1 MNGRKRQLHGEPILS
16 YLLHIN
22 ESRSKQRKA
31 RIASCQKPSEIV
43 AGIVPQVDNIFK
55 VSRLG
60 ASSLR
65 LLPLRS
71 FWSSFVVSLLRG
83 CCLCSVLDPADF
95 REDTNHSYQIFL
107 WCHWFWSFPDVS
119 RRLFGKLESFRRPVV
134 NTNFVRPCASLGGKA
149 PQRGGR
155 NRVGYLD
162 PHLLRMDD
170 LENLFFIMD
179 DLEYPHFRKPPYI
192 YYIIYTHTHEV
203 VNYFLTGMHIQAVYP
218 CRCLN
223 SFFCF
228 ARKGGNATSRGYQH
242 LFLGISGNPYWTA
255 SWIYTN
261 CRQRDTKK

>member
-149 PQRGGR
+149 PKRRPKQGGVSGSPLIK
-155 NRVGYLD
+155 NGWFGKSFLYNGWFGVSPLQET
-162 PHLLRMDD
+162 P
-170 LENLFFIMD
+170 I
-179 DLEYPHFRKPPYI
+179 YI
-192 YYIIYTHTHEV
+192 LYYIHTHTWGCKTI
-203 VNYFLTGMHIQAVYP
+203 FWLG
-218 CRCLN
+218 C
-223 SFFCF
+223 
-228 ARKGGNATSRGYQH
+228 TSRQCIH
-242 LFLGISGNPYWTA
+242 A
-255 SWIYTN
+255 
-261 CRQRDTKK
+261 DA

>member
-1 MNGRKRQLHGEPILS
+1 MKWNDAHEGKITLANSQRWRWMEEKDNYTESLSYPILS

-65 LLPLRS
+65 LLPLPS
-71 FWSSFVVSLLRG
+71 FWSSFVVSLLRE

-119 RRLFGKLESFRRPVV
+119 RRLFGKLKSFRRPVV
-134 NTNFVRPCASLGGKA
+134 NRNFVRPCASLGGKA
-149 PQRGGR
+149 SPQRGGR
-155 NRVGYLD
+155 NRVGDLEY
-162 PHLLRMDD
+162 PRLLIMDD

-179 DLEYPHFRKPPYI
+179 DLEYTSGNPHI
-192 YYIIYTHTHEV
+192 YIIYTHTHEV

-223 SFFCF
+223 SFFLLCQ
-228 ARKGGNATSRGYQH
+228 KRG
-242 LFLGISGNPYWTA
+242 
-255 SWIYTN
+255 
-261 CRQRDTKK
+261 